1 MKAVN
6 LLPEKDRPRVASGA
20 RSGSAYVVL
29 GVLGLGLLALVA
41 FVLTANQVTSQQAQ
55 TEQAKREADAAGA
68 KAAQLGSFGSFAEM
82 KKTRLESV
90 KSLSTERF
98 DWERLALEISR
109 VTPPNVF
116 LSEINASTTGDK
128 DASSGGSSGSSSSS
142 SKGSGSSSGSSGSAS
157 ASSSSAGAAGAPG
170 EAVKPTMTVIGCAQ
184 DQPDVATT
192 MVRLRLLHRAEEVK
206 LTESV
211 RGEETSNP
219 AASGTAAAPAA
230 PAPASG
236 AAPAPAPAGG
246 ASAGASEEGDG
257 CGETRGVPNYKFTV
271 DITFAPAEEKT
282 SKGSVRAPATLGGGS

>member
-6 LLPEKDRPRVASGA
+6 LLPEKDRPRVASDA

-68 KAAQLGSFGSFAEM
+68 KAAQPGSFGSFADM

-109 VTPPNVF
+109 VTPPKVF
-116 LSEINASTTGDK
+116 LSEINASTTGDT
-128 DASSGGSSGSSSSS
+128 DSSSGGSSGSSSASA
-142 SKGSGSSSGSSGSAS
+142 SKSGSSGSAS
-157 ASSSSAGAAGAPG
+157 ASSSSGGSSGAAGAPA
-170 EAVKPTMTVIGCAQ
+170 EAVNPTMTVIGCAD
-184 DQPDVATT
+184 DQRDVATT

-211 RGEETSNP
+211 REEGTSNP
-219 AASGTAAAPAA
+219 ASGGSGS
-230 PAPASG
+230 PAPG
-236 AAPAPAPAGG
+236 GTPAPAPAPAAGASSGG
-246 ASAGASEEGDG
+246 ASGDAEG
-257 CGETRGVPNYKFTV
+257 CGETRDGPRYKFTV
-271 DITFAPAEEKT
+271 ELTFTPAAGKT
-282 SKGSVRAPATLGGGS
+282 SKDTVRAPAALGGGS